1 MILDF
6 WSNSDQKSKIIT
18 GRSIGPVGGPGSAA
32 TQGRPHTVADVI
44 KKCLIAL
51 SAGVLV
57 ASGGAIAAA
66 APPVAPPALQA
77 SLDKLAADGV
87 PGAIAL
93 ERQGDQVWHAAAGVR
108 NLQTGDPIQAT
119 DRFRIGSNT
128 KSFIS
133 TVILQFEA
141 EHRLRITDSVEQW
154 LPGLVPNGR
163 NITIRE
169 LLNHTSGI
177 PDYVDLDFFLGL
189 IHHRDTTYQP
199 RDLVRRAVAQ
209 PPVFPPG
216 TSWSYSNT
224 NYILL
229 GLIIARVDHRPEP
242 YAPVWEVYRRIIG
255 PLGLTRTTFPITDPN
270 IAGPHPHG
278 YFVDPPA
285 EFQLPGTTDMTRSNP
300 SWAWTAGA
308 IISTTDDLARFHR
321 ALFTGQL
328 LPPAQQHE
336 LLSTVPT
343 STGNDYGLGVLRAET
358 PCGDAWGFEGAF
370 PGYEST
376 SLSSLDGTRQAVLLL
391 NRDANSDTDQIL
403 DDEGNAL
410 ITAFCETAVA
420 G

>member
-1 MILDF
+1 
-6 WSNSDQKSKIIT
+6 
-18 GRSIGPVGGPGSAA
+18 
-32 TQGRPHTVADVI
+32 VI
-44 KKCLIAL
+44 KKCLVAL

-57 ASGGAIAAA
+57 ASGTAVAAA
-66 APPVAPPALQA
+66 APLGAPPALKA
-77 SLDKLAADGV
+77 SLDKLVADGV
-87 PGAIAL
+87 PGTIAL

-108 NLQTGDPIQAT
+108 DLRTGDPMGAG

-141 EHRLRITDSVEQW
+141 EHRLRITDSVEHW
-154 LPGLVPNGR
+154 LPGVVPNGAA
-163 NITIRE
+163 ITIRE

-177 PDYVDLDFFLGL
+177 PDYADLDFMVGL
-189 IHHRDTTYQP
+189 IRHRDTTYPP

-229 GLIIARVDHRPEP
+229 GLIIADVDHLPET
-242 YAPVWEVYRRIIG
+242 YAPVWEIYRRIIG
-255 PLGLTRTTFPITDPN
+255 PLGLTQTTFPITDPN

-278 YFVDPPA
+278 YLIDPPP
-285 EFQLPGTTDMTRSNP
+285 EFHLPGTTDTTRSNP

-308 IISTTDDLARFHR
+308 IVSTTDDLARFHR

-343 STGNDYGLGVLRAET
+343 GSGNDYGLGVLRAET

-376 SLSSLDGTRQAVLLL
+376 SLTSLDGTRQIVLLL
-391 NRDANSDTDQIL
+391 NRDANSDTGQIL
-403 DDEGNAL
+403 DDEANAL
-410 ITAFCETAVA
+410 VGAFCGSTAMTRHN
-420 G
+420 GDRRH